1 MSLLRLWRVDSLR
14 LEKLAALF
22 ASHPPLPEETWQ
34 WSREFGLQVSEVP
47 LRLPLLRAL
56 NYPCL
61 LTDFAEGEG
70 PPRPVILAALSEQR
84 AEIFDPLR
92 GRMDYPLEKVQA
104 SWGKRGMVWWRGIEG
119 LRLPLEYTRP
129 NADVMRLQTVLSQQ
143 GFYQGK
149 LDGWFGPQ
157 TEAALA
163 AFQRRSGLEGT
174 GRLDEITLAV
184 LSRAQG
190 GEGADLPRLNKAG
203 KG

>member
-1 MSLLRLWRVDSLR
+1 MT
-14 LEKLAALF
+14 AFF
-22 ASHPPLPEETWQ
+22 ATRAPSSEEAWG
-34 WSREFGLQVSEVP
+34 WGREFGLEVSEIP
-47 LRLPLLRAL
+47 LRLPLLRAID
-56 NYPCL
+56 YPCL
-61 LTDFAEGEG
+61 LTRFAVKGE
-70 PPRPVILAALSEQR
+70 PPHPVLLVGLGDRE

-92 GRMDYPLEKVQA
+92 GRQVYSLEKLQA
-104 SWGKRGMVWWRGIEG
+104 SWGERGIVWWRGIEG
-119 LRLPLEYTRP
+119 LRLPLDLSRP
-129 NADVMRLQTVLSQQ
+129 NADVMRLQTALSGQ
-143 GFYQGK
+143 GLYQGK